1 MKNLQNLIMA
11 LGMEPN
17 FASALLILIFT
28 FLTVITIFYTCFL
41 FLLIGIR
48 NEMIKMNSSLRALS
62 ILDTKAKLNEK
73 NELVRDD
80 NNFVYDEKL
89 SKDIKKLQLDDDD
102 IKKLKA
108 IGAGVK

>member
-17 FASALLILIFT
+17 FASALLILLFT

-48 NEMIKMNSSLRALS
+48 NEMIKMNSNPRALS
-62 ILDTKAKLNEK
+62 ILETKAKLKEK
-73 NELVRDD
+73 NESGSDD
-80 NNFVYDEKL
+80 DKVVYEGKSSEDTIIFQLDDE
-89 SKDIKKLQLDDDD
+89 DIKKLQAEGSEDP
-102 IKKLKA
+102 
-108 IGAGVK
+108 